1 MNRLDGK
8 VAVVTGAGSGNGR
21 GIARAFAAEGA
32 RVIAA
37 DLNGNAAKETAAGL
51 GEVARAAQ
59 ADVTNEADCA
69 RLMQLAI
76 GAFGRLDILVNNAG
90 IWKTGTV
97 ETLSA
102 ADWQQLM
109 AVNVTGVF
117 LCSKHAVPRI
127 AAAGGGSIINLASL
141 AGLVGAAG
149 GVLYHASKH
158 AVVGMTKCMAL
169 DHAPQGI
176 RVNAICPGAID
187 TPMLQSIMEL
197 RAGAQGRSED
207 ELRERYRRT
216 TPLGRIGTP
225 EDVGQIAVH
234 LASDEAA
241 WVTGI
246 CYTLDGGS
254 GITQRR

>member
-21 GIARAFAAEGA
+21 GIVHAFAAEGA

-37 DLNGNAAKETAAGL
+37 DLNENAAKETVAAL
-51 GEVARAAQ
+51 GEAARAAQ

-69 RLMQLAI
+69 RLMQLAVDT
-76 GAFGRLDILVNNAG
+76 FGRLDVLVNNAG

-109 AVNVTGVF
+109 AVNVSGVF
-117 LCSKHAVPRI
+117 LCSKHAMPRI

-187 TPMLQSIMEL
+187 TPMLQGIMQL

-207 ELRERYRRT
+207 ELR
-216 TPLGRIGTP
+216 
-225 EDVGQIAVH
+225 
-234 LASDEAA
+234 
-241 WVTGI
+241 
-246 CYTLDGGS
+246 
-254 GITQRR
+254 

>member
-21 GIARAFAAEGA
+21 GIAQAFAAEGA
-32 RVIAA
+32 RVVAA
-37 DLNGNAAKETAAGL
+37 DLDENAAKETVAGL
-51 GEVARAAQ
+51 KAARAAQ

-69 RLMQLAI
+69 RLMQLAVD
-76 GAFGRLDILVNNAG
+76 AFGRLDILVNNAG

-109 AVNVTGVF
+109 GVNVTGVF
-117 LCSKHAVPRI
+117 LCSKHAVPHI

-187 TPMLQSIMEL
+187 TPMLQGIMQL
-197 RAGAQGRSED
+197 RAGVQGRSED

-225 EDVGQIAVH
+225 DDVGRIAVH

-241 WVTGI
+241 WVTGL